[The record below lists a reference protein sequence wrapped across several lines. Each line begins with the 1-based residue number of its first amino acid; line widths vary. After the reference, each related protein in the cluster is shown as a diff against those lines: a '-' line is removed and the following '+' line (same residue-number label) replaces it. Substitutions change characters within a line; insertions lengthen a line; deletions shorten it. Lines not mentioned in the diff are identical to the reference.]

1 MKLVN
6 PAFVDTQDIVHEFGL
21 ASSDD
26 LNIIPHVLFVFPISH
41 SVLVPVE
48 VPQPQFIDSV
58 LGSSA
63 GRRESRQ
70 HQAFELRVR
79 CLPHPEAARRER
91 VDIARSLVRSEVLH
105 RSSARA

>member
-6 PAFVDTQDIVHEFGL
+6 PAFVDTQDIVYEFGL
-21 ASSDD
+21 VGSDD

-41 SVLVPVE
+41 RVLVP
-48 VPQPQFIDSV
+48 QSQFIDSV

-79 CLPHPEAARRER
+79 CLHHPEAARRER
-91 VDIARSLVRSEVLH
+91 VDIARSLVSSEVLH

>member
-6 PAFVDTQDIVHEFGL
+6 PAFVDTHGIVYEFGL
-21 ASSDD
+21 AGSDD

-41 SVLVPVE
+41 RVL

-63 GRRESRQ
+63 GRREMRQ

-91 VDIARSLVRSEVLH
+91 VDIARSIEVLH
-105 RSSARA
+105 RSSREHEHAELD